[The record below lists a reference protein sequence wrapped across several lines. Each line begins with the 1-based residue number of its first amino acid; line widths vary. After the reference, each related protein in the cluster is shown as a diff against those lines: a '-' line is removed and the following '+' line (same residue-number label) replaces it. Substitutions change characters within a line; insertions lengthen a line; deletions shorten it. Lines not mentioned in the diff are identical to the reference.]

1 MRLVLFSLL
10 LCAEPL
16 LAQVPANQAGQVA
29 IVSVD
34 LTPDSPVSSQELQA
48 VADEI
53 TKHTYF
59 PRHLGEMVERARYT
73 LQCDGYFKA
82 DVSLADTRAVT
93 PDQTAIAIT
102 LAIREGYQYRLSE
115 ITFTGNKAVLTSELR
130 NQFTIANGD
139 VFDTEKIRRDLEGIR
154 RVYVSRGY
162 INFVPVPNTPTPTMQ
177 QILCR

>member
-1 MRLVLFSLL
+1 M
-10 LCAEPL
+10 
-16 LAQVPANQAGQVA
+16 
-29 IVSVD
+29 
-34 LTPDSPVSSQELQA
+34 
-48 VADEI
+48 
-53 TKHTYF
+53 
-59 PRHLGEMVERARYT
+59 
-73 LQCDGYFKA
+73 
-82 DVSLADTRAVT
+82 
-93 PDQTAIAIT
+93 
-102 LAIREGYQYRLSE
+102 SE